1 MDPSAFPSGQTTTVT
16 PKTSGLAIA
25 SLGCGILGICLIV
38 PSLFG
43 GILGIIAL
51 IKINKSQGALK
62 GMGFAIAGMVVS
74 VLSIVPAALMASMI
88 LPTLAKAKG
97 KANRMK
103 CANNIGQISKSF
115 YALSD
120 EIEGQPPHL
129 YSGFAGPDG
138 NKIAQSMGY
147 SSIDDPYDVTRWMSA
162 YAIRDSL
169 MSPKSLVSP
178 VDPLATAT
186 ERSRGVYDFG
196 RDAVQVPS
204 NSQSYAIAMQ
214 GDTYCPDTVMI
225 LTRNLKNA
233 SDSQRRAWYKAKGG
247 RNSGDIWSY
256 PNGDRPWSKHVG
268 AAHIPDGGMLG
279 YAAQFHGEDGDN
291 DPKPTMAMM
300 PAGQANWGTS
310 DGSVMQGGEME
321 FNEQLS
327 QAESSFS
334 QGNAIAPGLNLTVLR
349 PQQ

>member
-1 MDPSAFPSGQTTTVT
+1 MDPSTFPSGQTTTVT

-25 SLGCGILGICLIV
+25 SLVCGILGICLIV

-74 VLSIVPAALMASMI
+74 VLSIVPAALLASMI

-97 KANRMK
+97 KANRLK

-115 YALSD
+115 HALSN
-120 EIEGQPPHL
+120 EIEGQSPHL

-162 YAIRDSL
+162 HSIRQSL
-169 MSPKSLVSP
+169 WSPQSFVSP
-178 VDPLATAT
+178 ADPAVASTADM
-186 ERSRGVYDFG
+186 GDFNG
-196 RDAVQVPS
+196 DGPIQVPS
-204 NSQSYAIAMQ
+204 NAQSYAIAMQ
-214 GDTYCPDTVMI
+214 GDTYSPETVMI
-225 LTRNLKNA
+225 TTRNLKNA
-233 SDSQRRAWYKAKGG
+233 SDSQRRAWYKSKGG

-256 PNGDRPWSKHVG
+256 PNGNRPWSKHVG

-291 DPKPTMAMM
+291 DPKHTMEGIN
-300 PAGQANWGTS
+300 AGQANWGTS
-310 DGSVMQGGEME
+310 DGAVMQGGEME

-334 QGNAIAPGLNLTVLR
+334 QGNSIAPGLNLTVLR

>member
-1 MDPSAFPSGQTTTVT
+1 MENSPYPQNTAVT

-25 SLGCGILGICLIV
+25 SLVCGILGICLIV

-74 VLSIVPAALMASMI
+74 VLSIVPAAIMASLL

-97 KANRMK
+97 KANRLK
-103 CANNIGQISKSF
+103 CASNIGQISKSF

-120 EIEGQPPHL
+120 EIEGEAPHL
-129 YSGFAGPDG
+129 YGGFAGPNG
-138 NKIAQSMGY
+138 NKIAQTMGY
-147 SSIDDPYDVTRWMSA
+147 NSIDDPYDVTRWMSA
-162 YAIRDSL
+162 HSIRQSLYGPQSL
-169 MSPKSLVSP
+169 MSPA
-178 VDPLATAT
+178 DPAVANTADM
-186 ERSRGVYDFG
+186 GDFN
-196 RDAVQVPS
+196 RDGPIHVPS
-204 NSQSYAIAMQ
+204 NAQSYAIAMQ
-214 GDTYCPDTVMI
+214 GDTYCPDTLMI
-225 LTRNLKNA
+225 TTRNLKNA
-233 SDSQRRAWYKAKGG
+233 SDSQRRAWYKSKGG
-247 RNSGDIWSY
+247 ANSEDVWKY
-256 PNGDRPWSKHVG
+256 PNTDRPWSKHIG

-279 YAAQFHGEDGDN
+279 YATQFHGEDGDD
-291 DPKPTMAMM
+291 DPKHTMAGM

-310 DGSVMQGGEME
+310 DGAVMQGGEME

-327 QAESSFS
+327 RAENSFRE
-334 QGNAIAPGLNLTVLR
+334 GNAISPGLNLTVLR